1 MCLICGDF
9 FVLSA
14 TLVAVLVFAFLL
26 FAFLLFAFLL
36 FAFLLFAFCFLLLGG
51 IREFVAVLLALPL
64 CGAAPTFLCRCKE
77 K

>member
-1 MCLICGDF
+1 LCLICGDF

-14 TLVAVLVFAFLL
+14 TPVAVLVFA
-26 FAFLLFAFLL
+26 
-36 FAFLLFAFCFLLLGG
+36 FLLLGG

-64 CGAAPTFLCRCKE
+64 CGAAPTFLCSGKE